1 MNGKSLLIFVAVVL
15 TTLQSAAAADDLA
28 GIQFSGFF
36 SGVSAISDVED
47 EYIER
52 LSDELSY
59 DETRFGLNMRANP
72 SERLSLQG
80 QIFMSGTEDHY
91 NAHMDWGFAS
101 YAANEN
107 VSVHVGKLKFPNMLF
122 SETFSVGVIYP
133 WARLPQEVY
142 NLEAGGSNLFFES
155 FNGTQVTLA
164 HTIGDTELQLDA
176 YRGNTDFEDG
186 HFNDMT
192 GYALSLSWHNT
203 VLKAGFNR
211 GELHVEEAH
220 ERPLIEGETRTSWSV
235 SAQTEWNNLAL
246 WAEYGSSEFDG
257 LGAADEAGPFDID
270 LSELDT
276 DAWYVAAAY
285 QIGKF
290 RPVITVGRQEQD
302 SGSGQDS
309 ISLGLNYNL
318 GPKAVA
324 KLEWTKIDPTERSGT
339 SALAMAGFDEQ
350 AGLFFEGIQESDAT
364 IITLSL
370 DMAF

>member
-1 MNGKSLLIFVAVVL
+1 MKRKSLLIIVAMGL
-15 TTLQSAAAADDLA
+15 TTLQSAAAQDLA
-28 GIQFSGFF
+28 NVQFSGFF
-36 SGVSAISDVED
+36 SGISASSDVKD

-52 LSDELSY
+52 LSDETNY

-72 SERLSLQG
+72 TDRVSLQG

-101 YAANEN
+101 YEANEY
-107 VSVHVGKLKFPNMLF
+107 VSVHMGKLKFPNMLF

-142 NLEAGGSNLFFES
+142 NLEAGASNLFFES
-155 FNGTQVTLA
+155 FNGTQVTLNGV
-164 HTIGDTELQLDA
+164 IGGTDLQFDSYL
-176 YRGNTDFEDG
+176 GSTDFEDG
-186 HFNDMT
+186 HFKDMT
-192 GYALSLSWHNT
+192 GYVLSLSRNNT
-203 VLKAGFNR
+203 VLKAGFTR
-211 GELHVEEAH
+211 GEMHVEEAH
-220 ERPLIEGETRTSWSV
+220 ERPIIEAETRTSWTV

-246 WAEYGSSEFDG
+246 WAEYGSSKFDG

-290 RPVITVGRQEQD
+290 RPVITFANQEQD

-309 ISLGLNYNL
+309 ISLGLNYDL
-318 GPKAVA
+318 GRPA
-324 KLEWTKIDPTERSGT
+324 
-339 SALAMAGFDEQ
+339 Q
-350 AGLFFEGIQESDAT
+350 
-364 IITLSL
+364 TL
-370 DMAF
+370 